1 MLALALFLMLGTP
14 EEAPVASDM
23 AAIFLPDDYPVEA
36 IDQHQQGNA
45 ITLVDVAADG
55 RVVGCRIARSSG
67 VAVLDATSCRLIF
80 ERGRFTETSKRHVG
94 QAYRLRIPVGWQL
107 GDPGIPLVEMDWRII
122 YSIRDRRITGCREV
136 VVAGPASISGGCSG
150 GRAATVQAIGQIGR
164 TRPLKRND
172 YVLQIRSIPG
182 DHRTDEIGNG
192 PGDVLLSRQ
201 VTLLTIGA
209 DGKVVDCKTDSSA
222 PGSGAIADNEC
233 KASVANEHFPALPAG
248 DTATGNRLLTR
259 INVIYLT
266 PSPAR

>member
-67 VAVLDATSCRLIF
+67 VAVLDATSCRLIL

-122 YSIRDRRITGCREV
+122 YSIRDRRIIGCREV

-150 GRAATVQAIGQIGR
+150 ARAATEQAIDQIGR
-164 TRPLKRND
+164 TRTLERDD
-172 YVLQIRSIPG
+172 YVLEIRSIPG
-182 DHRTDEIGNG
+182 DHRADVIGNG

-201 VTLLTIGA
+201 VLLLTIGA
-209 DGKVVDCKTDSSA
+209 DGNVVDCETDT
-222 PGSGAIADNEC
+222 GTRNRGEIADDEC
-233 KASVANEHFPALPAG
+233 KGIVANEHFPALPAG
-248 DTATGNRLLTR
+248 DTATGNRSLTR
-259 INVIYLT
+259 IHAIYLT
-266 PSPAR
+266 PSPVK